1 MSPED
6 ISESH
11 NCKNLKLEN
20 VDESHHWKNLKF
32 EYFDESR
39 HWKNLKFENFD
50 ESQLKMMR
58 PGLVYVS
65 CKDLG
70 LN

>member
-1 MSPED
+1 MNPEG
-6 ISESH
+6 ISETFRESH

-20 VDESHHWKNLKF
+20 FDDFHNCKNLK
-32 EYFDESR
+32 
-39 HWKNLKFENFD
+39 LENFE